1 MGGANGA
8 HVGHLFRPP
17 DAIPESIRRIPHTI
31 GGSPTAVW
39 WVIHGWVTTSRGVRG
54 HIVRQKAGGRRLVR
68 RSSCASSGT
77 AAALVTRFGTALA
90 KIDGMRTTQHRSYRS
105 LTPGAGQRSMQVPG
119 YGTRAAQHPA
129 TKQQRSPGTRSTRLV
144 GRYVPR
150 DNGASCLGLQP
161 EP

>member
-1 MGGANGA
+1 MERMWGTCFAHQTHYPGG
-8 HVGHLFRPP
+8 
-17 DAIPESIRRIPHTI
+17 IRRIPHTI
-31 GGSPTAVW
+31 GGSPTAIW
-39 WVIHGWVTTSRGVRG
+39 WVTHAWVTTSRGVRG
-54 HIVRQKAGGRRLVR
+54 HIGRQKAGGWRLVR

-90 KIDGMRTTQHRSYRS
+90 KIVGMRTPQHRSYRS

-119 YGTRAAQHPA
+119 YGTRAVQHPA